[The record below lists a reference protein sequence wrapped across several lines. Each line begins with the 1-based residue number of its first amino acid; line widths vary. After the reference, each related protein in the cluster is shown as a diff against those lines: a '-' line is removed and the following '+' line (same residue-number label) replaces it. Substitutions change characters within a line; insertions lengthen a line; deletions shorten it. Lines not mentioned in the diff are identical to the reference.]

1 MKPTNSNSNL
11 SRGYTAALISALLL
25 STTAILIRIL
35 TQSYHLPALVLAFWR
50 DVMVAATILLV
61 LAVVNPL
68 LLRVKRAEVAYLV
81 VLYGFV
87 LALFNALWT
96 LSVALN
102 GAAISTVLVYS
113 SAAFTALLGRWL
125 LSESLDWV
133 KILAIVLT
141 FGGCFFVSG
150 ILDQSQ
156 ISANLVGILT
166 GVASGLLYAV
176 YSLMGR
182 FASQRGL
189 NPWTTL
195 PYIFGFAS
203 PFLLGMNLVSVGR
216 IPGAPL
222 QTAEILWKDGNLAGW
237 AILFGLAAGPTLVG
251 FATYLIS
258 LSYLPSSVANLLM
271 TLEPVFTSITAYFL
285 LAERMTASQIGG
297 SLFILAGVIFMRF
310 MEGKLLRTAASGDGE
325 VLPAA
330 D

>member
-1 MKPTNSNSNL
+1 MKPILSGSNL
-11 SRGYTAALISALLL
+11 SRGYTAALISAMLL
-25 STTAILIRIL
+25 STTAILIRFL
-35 TQSYHLPALVLAFWR
+35 TQNYHLPALVLAFWR

-61 LAVVNPL
+61 LAAVKPL
-68 LLRVKRAEVAYLV
+68 LLQVKRADAAYL

-102 GAAISTVLVYS
+102 GAAISTILVYS

-125 LSESLDWV
+125 LRESLDWV
-133 KILAIVLT
+133 KIAAIVLT

-150 ILDQSQ
+150 ILDESHL
-156 ISANLVGILT
+156 SANLVGIIT
-166 GVASGLLYAV
+166 GVLSGLLYAV

-203 PFLLGMNLVSVGR
+203 LFLLGINLVGVGR

-222 QTAEILWKDGNLAGW
+222 QTTEILWKDGNLAGW
-237 AILFGLAAGPTLVG
+237 AILFGLAAGPTLLG

-258 LSYLPSSVANLLM
+258 LSNLPSSVANLLM
-271 TLEPVFTSITAYFL
+271 TLEPVFTTITAYIL
-285 LAERMTASQIGG
+285 LGERMTFSQIGG
-297 SLFILAGVIFMRF
+297 SLLILAGVVFMRI
-310 MEGKLLRTAASGDGE
+310 MEGRRTRQTASAE
-325 VLPAA
+325 EILPAA